1 MEVNLKLGNTTVI
14 MKNDKLWLAIFHG
27 KDVFEKIAIKEVIDD
42 VKAVVRLFLGV
53 DEIPDIDVNEC
64 DEMTLEFQGITTYF
78 LYCRNDNGEEK
89 RFRIK

>member
-1 MEVNLKLGNTTVI
+1 MEVKFECGNTTII
-14 MKNDKLWLAIFHG
+14 MENDKLWLVIFRG